1 MSTKATLPKTS
12 SSSTPTLQLPI
23 LRADQRAILNA
34 YNGGAKTCVVV
45 MGRRWGKSVLG
56 GTIAVFLAQ
65 GGLRVAWIVPSYKNG
80 RPLWRWII
88 QVLGDWLKAGLVR
101 KNESERTIDFR
112 NGGFIGIYSAD
123 NNGDS
128 VRGDHFDMVIL
139 DEAAMISQDAYYDAI
154 LPTLAD
160 NNGLSLLIST
170 PRGHN
175 WFYYE
180 WLTGQDT
187 NQKETRSFQAP
198 SSDNPN
204 PFIQKAAELAQERLP
219 ERTYR
224 QEWLAQFV
232 EDAGGVYHRINE
244 CIRGEIET
252 KPQNVSDEYVIG
264 LDLAKYNDFTVMVVI
279 ERRRRQV
286 VDFARFNRIDWAL
299 QEEKIVAMHERW
311 NKAQIWL
318 DSTGVGDP
326 IYENL
331 CRRGLPAIGYK
342 FDINSKK
349 RLIDNSVLLVEK
361 QQVWYPNIPVL
372 LAELGAY
379 QYDPLPSGNV
389 RMNAPSGQHDD
400 CVIAF
405 ALACWGLQPSAI
417 GNADG
422 QMNDLMD
429 TLRLSPSFNARQLL
443 SSYNF

>member
-1 MSTKATLPKTS
+1 LPELRDDQKEIAS
-12 SSSTPTLQLPI
+12 SIRTHDVTVWCS
-23 LRADQRAILNA
+23 
-34 YNGGAKTCVVV
+34 
-45 MGRRWGKSVLG
+45 GRRSGKTVLG
-56 GTIAVFLAQ
+56 EVVTGTFAAM
-65 GGLRVAWIVPSYKNG
+65 GLRVAWVVPSYKNG
-80 RPLWRWII
+80 RPLWRAIRSAVAPLLPFGVVKI
-88 QVLGDWLKAGLVR
+88 KETD
-101 KNESERTIDFR
+101 RTIEFD
-112 NGGFIGIYSAD
+112 NEGFLGLYSTDNAD
-123 NNGDS
+123 AI
-128 VRGDHFDMVIL
+128 RGEHFDLAVL
-139 DEAAMISQDAYYDAI
+139 DEAAMMEENAWSDCIM
-154 LPTLAD
+154 PCLAD
-160 NNGLSLLIST
+160 THGKALVIST

-175 WFYYE
+175 WFYYL
-180 WLTGQDT
+180 WLQGQDESNT
-187 NQKETRSFQAP
+187 EVKSFRT
-198 SSDNPN
+198 STYVNPN
-204 PFIQKAAELAQERLP
+204 PNIRRAADKAKDLVP

-224 QEWLAQFV
+224 QEWLAEFV
-232 EDAGGVYHRINE
+232 EDAGGVFHRINE

-252 KPQNVSDEYVIG
+252 KPQNASDEYVIG

-311 NKAQIWL
+311 NDAQIWL

-331 CRRGLPAIGYK
+331 CRRGLPVVGYK

-372 LAELGAY
+372 LAELGSY
-379 QYDPLPSGNV
+379 QYDPLPSGHV

-417 GNADG
+417 GNADA
-422 QMNDLMD
+422 QMEDLME
-429 TLRLSPSFNARQLL
+429 TLKHTSNFNARQLL
-443 SSYNF
+443 SNYNF